1 MTDRG
6 SMMSKIFSGLKKELW
21 ELRVKHGL
29 AQIHNCSQEE
39 CQTYSAMLKNG
50 EPLPEGVTQYSEVF
64 SDQPSQFN
72 ETYETDLTAEEKREY
87 LLLKQASDI
96 KIIKFCAIFF
106 TVVTIVSLVCSFI
119 SIASI
124 STIGRFL

>member
-50 EPLPEGVTQYSEVF
+50 EPLPEGVTQYSEG
-64 SDQPSQFN
+64 
-72 ETYETDLTAEEKREY
+72 
-87 LLLKQASDI
+87 
-96 KIIKFCAIFF
+96 FF
-106 TVVTIVSLVCSFI
+106 RSTK
-119 SIASI
+119 SI
-124 STIGRFL
+124 